1 MNRIDLNS
9 DLGESYGAFKV
20 GNDVNIIP
28 LITSANVAC
37 GYHAGDH
44 NVMRKTVL
52 KAKES
57 NVAIGAHPGFNDLF
71 GFGRR
76 ILPATPEDVYN
87 MVIYQVGALQTFC
100 RISDVKMQHVKPHG
114 ALYNIAAK
122 DQGTAEAICK
132 AIYDVDPSLIIFG
145 LSGSFLISEGEKI
158 GLKVAQ
164 EVFAD
169 RNYMPDGSLTPRS
182 MKNAVIHDADLAVK
196 RVIQMITEQTVEA
209 VDGTVIPIKA
219 DTVCVHGDEPS
230 ALLFVQNLVKELAN
244 HNITIQPTGRSCNS

>member
-28 LITSANVAC
+28 LITSANIAC

-44 NVMRKTVL
+44 NTMKKTVL

-57 NVAIGAHPGFNDLF
+57 NVAVGAHPGFNDLF

-76 ILPATPEDVYN
+76 ILPATPEEVYN
-87 MVIYQVGALQTFC
+87 MMVYQIGALQAFC

-122 DQGTAEAICK
+122 DQGIAEAICR
-132 AIYDVDPSLIIFG
+132 AIYDVDPSLIVFG
-145 LSGSFLISEGEKI
+145 LSGSFLIKESGKL
-158 GLKVAQ
+158 GLKAAQ

-169 RNYMPDGSLTPRS
+169 RNYMPDGALTPRT
-182 MKNAVIHDADLAVK
+182 MKNAVIHDAELAVK
-196 RVIQMITEQTVEA
+196 RVIQMATEQTVEA
-209 VDGTVIPIKA
+209 VDGSLIPIKA

-244 HNITIQPTGRSCNS
+244 HNITIQSVGKE